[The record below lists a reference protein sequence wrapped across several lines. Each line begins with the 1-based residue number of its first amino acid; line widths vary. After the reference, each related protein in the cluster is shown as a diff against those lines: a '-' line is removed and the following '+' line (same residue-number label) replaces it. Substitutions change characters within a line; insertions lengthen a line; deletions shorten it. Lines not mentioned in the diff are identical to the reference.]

1 MVTYILLY
9 KTDAKILQY
18 YSSLIA
24 YSTVLVTLLELT
36 QITNFAFK
44 ISRLLKDRIDFNKGI
59 LQTPAIWIL
68 FLSGFSMVL
77 ILKSSL
83 WSLKQ
88 EIDFYSGLI
97 TCLLFVCTAAINLLS
112 TIGRYYQGIVSNGML
127 VGAYF
132 ALSTALNQQQMQ
144 VIDLGVEVEKI
155 NYVDW
160 ALELQKLVS
169 NQLFSMLPGGKL
181 TNLND
186 TSTLD

>member
-1 MVTYILLY
+1 
-9 KTDAKILQY
+9 
-18 YSSLIA
+18 
-24 YSTVLVTLLELT
+24 
-36 QITNFAFK
+36 
-44 ISRLLKDRIDFNKGI
+44 
-59 LQTPAIWIL
+59 
-68 FLSGFSMVL
+68 MVL

-88 EIDFYSGLI
+88 EIDIYSGLI
-97 TCLLFVCTAAINLLS
+97 TCLLFVCTGTIILLS
-112 TIGRYYQGIVSNGML
+112 TIGRYYQGIISNGML

-181 TNLND
+181 TNLNE